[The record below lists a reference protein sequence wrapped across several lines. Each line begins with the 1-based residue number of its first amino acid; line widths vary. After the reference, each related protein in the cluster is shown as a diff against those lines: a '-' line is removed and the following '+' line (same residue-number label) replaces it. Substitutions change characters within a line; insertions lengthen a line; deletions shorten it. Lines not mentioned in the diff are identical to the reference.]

1 MQIALIRTKAAVDI
15 EALCSLDLFDQARAA
30 QPRQEPRPVYDWS
43 LERPGAEYHIAPI
56 SEAIPVDLDPHL
68 SQLADERPQIRT
80 IRLQSNADAFSE
92 MRTRCHLIIG
102 LAACAAIAALCV
114 ATAISTSIR
123 IPEIERQLAYQA
135 RT

>member
-1 MQIALIRTKAAVDI
+1 MRTALNSTKSAMHI
-15 EALCSLDLFDQARAA
+15 EALCSLDRFDQARAP
-30 QPRQEPRPVYDWS
+30 QFRQEPRPAYDWS

-56 SEAIPVDLDPHL
+56 SETIPADLDPHL
-68 SQLADERPQIRT
+68 SHLADERPQIRK

-102 LAACAAIAALCV
+102 LAACAAIAALCI
-114 ATAISTSIR
+114 ATAVSTSIR